1 MFPLLTYSL
10 TGTVPD
16 VSKNHRV
23 TVLPEG
29 LRQWRKVRDITQI
42 ELAKRVGCSDT
53 LIALIETGRRQ
64 PGIEN
69 ARAIADVL
77 GVPLEAFALVDGD
90 EDEEAA

>member
-1 MFPLLTYSL
+1 M
-10 TGTVPD
+10 
-16 VSKNHRV
+16 RRQQV

-29 LRQWRKVRDITQI
+29 LRQWRKVRDITQV

-77 GVPLEAFALVDGD
+77 GVPLEAFALVAD
-90 EDEEAA
+90 EDEEQAA